1 MESGN
6 YVGRLNE
13 YAHKKRFILDY
24 RESPPNGPDHC
35 KTFTQR
41 VVLNGIVYP
50 EGVGKTK
57 KEARKDAA
65 KNALSDLSEG
75 TNQHA
80 VKKKT
85 STPSRFTSDFDPI
98 EYLGIGGYGS
108 VYKARRKLEEK
119 YYAVKI
125 VRSDKKAFREVGTL
139 SDLLH
144 HNVIRYFNCW
154 IEDTRY
160 EDGISAGSSAGGYS
174 DAQSTDDPSVKF
186 LYIQME
192 LCKTKTL
199 KEWINEKNTQSPQD
213 TKRRQESLTIAQQI
227 VSGVEYIHSKGHIH
241 RDLKPDNILFGLD
254 DKEVKI
260 GDFGLVTRDDDA
272 LMDRTENRGTRSY
285 MAPEQVGKTYDRKV
299 DIFAL
304 GLIYLELLWKVSS
317 GHERGE
323 VLQNARKQIL
333 PTDFSRA
340 YQEENLIIK
349 KMLHEKPEVRP
360 KASDLK
366 AQLDKFTQ
374 RVVLNGKVYPD
385 GVGKTKKEAK
395 QDAAKNAL
403 RDLSEGA
410 HQTAVENYN
419 PTSAQQKQEPNQNDS
434 DICNKTRSLSVNSQD
449 QNFIGLVDHY
459 CQKKNHRHTFIEERR
474 WGPDHEPQL
483 IIEDKEYP
491 VAEGRTSKEAKQN
504 AAKLA
509 WFALQEQSDWDSKH
523 PVKDKIIGNTENQTS
538 TLSRFTD
545 EFDVTECLGKGAY
558 GCVYAARDK
567 RLKQDFAVKIV
578 RSNEKAL
585 REVGTLSK
593 LLHCNIVRYYTFWM
607 EDSRYQGHITAGNSA
622 GSFSSSQS
630 IEDPSAKY
638 LYIQMELC
646 KTKTLKKWINEKNA
660 QSLQDS
666 KRRQESVAIAQQ
678 IVSGVEYIHSMGHIH
693 RDLKITGKTYDR
705 KVDIFALGL
714 IYFELL
720 WKLSTGH
727 ERGV

>member
-75 TNQHA
+75 TNQTADDNYNPTSAQQKKELNQNDSDICNKTRSLSVNSRDNSSEQNFIGLVNHYCQTKKRCHSFVEVKRDGPAHIPQFFYRLIIDNKEYPVAEGRSAKEARQNAARLTWSALKEQTDWDSKVSVRSTLSEDGAPPSSSSSILLESHEASSQSTSASTSCSIKFTDTSNPSRAQMPLGSENGAPSRLSTSLKSLESSQSMSSGTSGSEIFTDSSNSSNDQHA

-340 YQEENLIIK
+340 FQEENLIIK

-366 AQLDKFTQ
+366 AQLDK
-374 RVVLNGKVYPD
+374 L
-385 GVGKTKKEAK
+385 A
-395 QDAAKNAL
+395 
-403 RDLSEGA
+403 
-410 HQTAVENYN
+410 QTEN
-419 PTSAQQKQEPNQNDS
+419 
-434 DICNKTRSLSVNSQD
+434 
-449 QNFIGLVDHY
+449 
-459 CQKKNHRHTFIEERR
+459 
-474 WGPDHEPQL
+474 EPQ
-483 IIEDKEYP
+483 
-491 VAEGRTSKEAKQN
+491 
-504 AAKLA
+504 
-509 WFALQEQSDWDSKH
+509 
-523 PVKDKIIGNTENQTS
+523 
-538 TLSRFTD
+538 
-545 EFDVTECLGKGAY
+545 
-558 GCVYAARDK
+558 K
-567 RLKQDFAVKIV
+567 RATV
-578 RSNEKAL
+578 
-585 REVGTLSK
+585 
-593 LLHCNIVRYYTFWM
+593 
-607 EDSRYQGHITAGNSA
+607 
-622 GSFSSSQS
+622 
-630 IEDPSAKY
+630 
-638 LYIQMELC
+638 
-646 KTKTLKKWINEKNA
+646 
-660 QSLQDS
+660 
-666 KRRQESVAIAQQ
+666 
-678 IVSGVEYIHSMGHIH
+678 
-693 RDLKITGKTYDR
+693 
-705 KVDIFALGL
+705 
-714 IYFELL
+714 
-720 WKLSTGH
+720 
-727 ERGV
+727 

>member
-1 MESGN
+1 MDSGN
-6 YVGRLNE
+6 YVARLNE
-13 YAHKKRFILDY
+13 YAHKKKCTPKY
-24 RESPPNGPDHC
+24 RESPSDGPDHC

-41 VVLNGIVYP
+41 VVLNGKDYP

-57 KEARKDAA
+57 KEAKQDAA
-65 KNALSDLSEG
+65 KNALRDLSEG
-75 TNQHA
+75 TNQ
-80 VKKKT
+80 VSVR
-85 STPSRFTSDFDPI
+85 STLSEDDFDPI
-98 EYLGIGGYGS
+98 EYLGSGAYGW

-139 SDLLH
+139 SDLFH

-199 KEWINEKNTQSPQD
+199 KEWIHEKNTQSPQD
-213 TKRRQESLTIAQQI
+213 TKRRQESLSIAQQI
-227 VSGVEYIHSKGHIH
+227 VSGVEHIHSRGHIH
-241 RDLKPDNILFGLD
+241 RDLKPENILFGLD

-272 LMDRTENRGTRSY
+272 LMDRTENRGTQSY
-285 MAPEQVGKTYDRKV
+285 MAPEQ
-299 DIFAL
+299 
-304 GLIYLELLWKVSS
+304 
-317 GHERGE
+317 
-323 VLQNARKQIL
+323 
-333 PTDFSRA
+333 
-340 YQEENLIIK
+340 NLIIK

-374 RVVLNGKVYPD
+374 RVVLNGKVYPE
-385 GVGKTKKEAK
+385 GVGKKKKEAK

-403 RDLSEGA
+403 RDLSGG
-410 HQTAVENYN
+410 
-419 PTSAQQKQEPNQNDS
+419 
-434 DICNKTRSLSVNSQD
+434 TRQ
-449 QNFIGLVDHY
+449 
-459 CQKKNHRHTFIEERR
+459 
-474 WGPDHEPQL
+474 
-483 IIEDKEYP
+483 
-491 VAEGRTSKEAKQN
+491 
-504 AAKLA
+504 
-509 WFALQEQSDWDSKH
+509 H
-523 PVKDKIIGNTENQTS
+523 PIKDKIIGNTENQTS

-558 GCVYAARDK
+558 GCVHAARDK
-567 RLKQDFAVKIV
+567 LLKQGFAVKIV

-593 LLHCNIVRYYTFWM
+593 LLHCNIVRYYTCWM

-646 KTKTLKKWINEKNA
+646 KTKTLKKWINEKNT

-678 IVSGVEYIHSMGHIH
+678 IVCGVEYIHSMGHIH

-727 ERGV
+727 ERVVVWNDARSQKLPEEFSLTFAKETENAAKVPQKTATKVLGVLNENVPKDRVNIKAGQSTRREPHDAP

>member
-1 MESGN
+1 MES
-6 YVGRLNE
+6 VSAVSRLNE
-13 YAHKKRFILDY
+13 YAQKKKLSLQYEDLGFV
-24 RESPPNGPDHC
+24 GPD
-35 KTFTQR
+35 R
-41 VVLNGIVYP
+41 
-50 EGVGKTK
+50 
-57 KEARKDAA
+57 
-65 KNALSDLSEG
+65 
-75 TNQHA
+75 
-80 VKKKT
+80 
-85 STPSRFTSDFDPI
+85 
-98 EYLGIGGYGS
+98 
-108 VYKARRKLEEK
+108 
-119 YYAVKI
+119 
-125 VRSDKKAFREVGTL
+125 DK
-139 SDLLH
+139 
-144 HNVIRYFNCW
+144 
-154 IEDTRY
+154 
-160 EDGISAGSSAGGYS
+160 
-174 DAQSTDDPSVKF
+174 P
-186 LYIQME
+186 
-192 LCKTKTL
+192 
-199 KEWINEKNTQSPQD
+199 
-213 TKRRQESLTIAQQI
+213 
-227 VSGVEYIHSKGHIH
+227 
-241 RDLKPDNILFGLD
+241 
-254 DKEVKI
+254 
-260 GDFGLVTRDDDA
+260 
-272 LMDRTENRGTRSY
+272 
-285 MAPEQVGKTYDRKV
+285 
-299 DIFAL
+299 
-304 GLIYLELLWKVSS
+304 
-317 GHERGE
+317 
-323 VLQNARKQIL
+323 
-333 PTDFSRA
+333 
-340 YQEENLIIK
+340 
-349 KMLHEKPEVRP
+349 
-360 KASDLK
+360 
-366 AQLDKFTQ
+366 FTQ

-474 WGPDHEPQL
+474 WGPDHEPQFSYRL

-509 WFALQEQSDWDSKH
+509 WFALQEQSDWDSKVSVRSTVSEGGAPPVLSTPSTPLGSYEASSKRKSTSTRHSITIEDSSNPSQAQMPLESENDTPTRLSNSLESIASSQSMSTGTSGSGIFTDSSNSSMDQH

-567 RLKQDFAVKIV
+567 RLKQGFAVKIV

-693 RDLKITGKTYDR
+693 RDLKPENILFGVDEKVKIGDFGMVTRDDDDDDDTALMERTGLRGTSTYMAPEQITGKTYDR

-727 ERGV
+727 ERGVVWNDARSQKLPEEFSLTFAKENEIIKLMLREKPEDRPEASKLKAELKKWAQTQNMDQERATV